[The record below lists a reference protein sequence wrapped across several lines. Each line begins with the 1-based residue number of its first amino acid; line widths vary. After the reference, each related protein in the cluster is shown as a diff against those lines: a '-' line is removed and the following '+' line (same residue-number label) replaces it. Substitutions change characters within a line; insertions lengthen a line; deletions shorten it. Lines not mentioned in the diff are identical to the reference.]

1 MQLKRRLL
9 TAAVLIPTVIWCVL
23 SLPTEIIAALFALIV
38 LAGAW
43 EWSRLIPLFS
53 LWTRTIYVV
62 LMLPVLW
69 WFWRVGL
76 GPETETAKTVL
87 LVACGWW
94 IFALAW
100 VFNPDTGSR
109 TGPLIGLGK
118 GLAGMLT
125 LIPAW
130 LSLWVLHGSVP
141 HGPLLVLCLFAV
153 VWAADSAAFVAGS
166 RWGRR
171 RLAGKVS
178 PSKTWAGVI
187 GGLAAGVIGGL
198 LAGWLMGWSGMQ
210 LIQFGCI
217 CLVAVLFSVVG
228 DLTESLLKRHRG
240 LKDSG
245 HLLPG
250 HGGILDRIDSLT
262 AAAPVFLLGVLWTD
276 L

>member
-9 TAAVLIPTVIWCVL
+9 TAVVLISAVIWCVL
-23 SLPTEIIAALFALIV
+23 SLPTNVIAALFALIV

-43 EWSRLIPLFS
+43 EWSRLVPLSS
-53 LWTRTIYVV
+53 LWTRTAYIV
-62 LMLPVLW
+62 LMVPMLW
-69 WFWRVGL
+69 WFWWAEL
-76 GPETETAKTVL
+76 GHEAETAKTVL
-87 LVACGWW
+87 LIACGWW

-100 VFNPDTGSR
+100 VFNPGTGSG
-109 TGPLIGLGK
+109 TGPLTSLGK
-118 GLAGMLT
+118 GLAGVLT
-125 LIPAW
+125 LVPAW
-130 LSLWVLHGSVP
+130 LSLWVMHGFVP
-141 HGPLLVLCLFAV
+141 AGPLLVLCLFAI
-153 VWAADSAAFVAGS
+153 VWAADSGAFFAGS

-171 RLAGKVS
+171 RLADRVS
-178 PSKTWAGVI
+178 PGKTWEGVF
-187 GGLAAGVIGGL
+187 GGLTAGGIVGL
-198 LAGWLMGWSGMQ
+198 LAGWLMGWSGLH
-210 LIQFGCI
+210 LIQFVLI
-217 CLVAVLFSVVG
+217 CLAAVSFSVVG